1 MCVDVRNAISL
12 GAPVAAALS
21 GHFGCGTNKY
31 VQLAAAIE
39 ALPPNG
45 PMEHW
50 GASKRMSVLLRLTRQ
65 QRRLLLG
72 AMDLVLLNV
81 ALWLAMS
88 ARWGRFYVAPDWTVF
103 GLLAAVPLIAV
114 ASFAYLRL
122 YHYVSRHF
130 DAVGDQLVFLGISF
144 STLCLGLGAFVLNA
158 QGIPRTVLFLY
169 PMVGTIFI
177 SISRRV
183 IKLAITRAGITLP
196 PSAAPGSLQNVVIY
210 GDGQSAHDLFAAV
223 RRSRDLEV
231 VAFVSPDPTLWRQY
245 ISGIRVYPPERLPHL
260 IKSHQVRQV
269 LLATE
274 QSPRRE
280 RLAVLGLLEESRVQV
295 RVLPPLAEFAA
306 GRVTVNDLRPIEV
319 KDLLG
324 RPPIPPDPDL
334 MAHTVRNRCV
344 MVTGAGGTI
353 GSELVKQILDFQ
365 PARVVLL
372 DAGETHLYNIE
383 NEVHA
388 NLLRRAPSEHPEVV
402 AVLGSVVD
410 APLVEHALS
419 THNVQTVYHAA
430 AYKHVPILQHNVV
443 VGVHNNT
450 IGTEVLVDAAVRSG
464 VENFVFVS
472 SDKAVRPASVLGASK
487 RLGEMIVQARAAKGP
502 ATKLSIVRFGNV
514 LDSSGSIIRRF
525 RQQIEAGGPVTVTHP
540 EATRYFISIPEAAAL
555 VMQAA
560 AMSKGGDMFVLDM
573 GAPQSI
579 LELARIMIT
588 LSGLQPRDL
597 ENPKGDIEI
606 VFTGLRPGDKLT
618 EELHT
623 ADSKRP
629 TRHPR
634 IWSVEEPLVPAERL
648 EATMKDIKTAISENN
663 AKAVLKALSNLVEG
677 FNPLSCRTQ
686 PAWHNYLT
694 R

>member
-1 MCVDVRNAISL
+1 M
-12 GAPVAAALS
+12 
-21 GHFGCGTNKY
+21 
-31 VQLAAAIE
+31 
-39 ALPPNG
+39 
-45 PMEHW
+45 
-50 GASKRMSVLLRLTRQ
+50 
-65 QRRLLLG
+65 
-72 AMDLVLLNV
+72 
-81 ALWLAMS
+81 
-88 ARWGRFYVAPDWTVF
+88 
-103 GLLAAVPLIAV
+103 
-114 ASFAYLRL
+114 
-122 YHYVSRHF
+122 SRHF

-169 PMVGTIFI
+169 PMVVTIFI

-353 GSELVKQILDFQ
+353 GSELVKQILEFQ

-410 APLVEHALS
+410 TPLVEHALN

-579 LELARIMIT
+579 LELAKIMIT

-677 FNPLSCRTQ
+677 SILCSVEPSRHGTITAPLESTNLLAPPSHR
-686 PAWHNYLT
+686 AGYA
-694 R
+694 RYI